1 MLRIIVQWCQA
12 PPSSKATAWDT
23 VAQKSP
29 QRNRQNIQHIPHIRR
44 KLPAGKRTTHG
55 NMVGAT
61 AGLLQQHRAFR
72 RGSHDRAVTSVA
84 ASGQGAPGTVH
95 ADTGAR
101 ASVPEWVLREAPRS
115 GVKGCRAPRPERGGG
130 RCSRAALRPRLEGND
145 GEAGEAGGSPAAV
158 QGCHQPCSHA
168 AQEEGGPGAPSQK
181 TLPNQ
186 PHGPR
191 SLFDGDLS

>member
-1 MLRIIVQWCQA
+1 MLRIIIQWCQA

-29 QRNRQNIQHIPHIRR
+29 RRNTGKIFSTSREATCWEENNMAAWWGQQPDCCSSTAHFGGAPTTEPSRQSRP
-44 KLPAGKRTTHG
+44 
-55 NMVGAT
+55 
-61 AGLLQQHRAFR
+61 RAK
-72 RGSHDRAVTSVA
+72 
-84 ASGQGAPGTVH
+84 GAPGTVH

-158 QGCHQPCSHA
+158 HRRAGRPSKPPS
-168 AQEEGGPGAPSQK
+168 AQ
-181 TLPNQ
+181 
-186 PHGPR
+186 R
-191 SLFDGDLS
+191 